1 MKVAFIGDRLG
12 LATGGNLYV
21 ARVAEELAALGVEVT
36 LITLVPPQDI
46 PWASSLRIVSKT
58 IDFSF
63 GQTPDKGRVKSFFLS
78 RRAAVTE
85 LKKLIQEPYDILYS
99 VGGPSNIVNYLCQ
112 KGPFTPRVSV
122 AVIHHLFR
130 QVPYLNFFMSADTYR
145 KPFQTIYHTWGD
157 RLSKRFSVVTVS
169 EFWREKL
176 TARGFSKD
184 QITIIHNG
192 ADWRDW
198 SVFSAEEAKKE
209 LNLSGQFVVY
219 TSPLRLNKGI
229 MNVLKAAHL
238 LIDRYPDLLVMATG
252 VTDYRTRQKVNKLIE
267 KKGLSDHFRYAGV
280 IPREQLPLYYAAS
293 DVVVLASLEEE
304 GWGVTLLEGMMAG
317 RPVIC
322 SPSGA
327 MPELVKDKGIILKEN
342 TPEYLARALEGLIE
356 DQGLRDRLGRAG
368 PPYARQFSYQAAAK
382 AHLSLFQKLLD
393 RS

>member
-46 PWASSLRIVSKT
+46 LWASSLRIVSKT

-63 GQTPDKGRVKSFFLS
+63 GQRPDKGRVKSFFLS

-112 KGPFTPRVSV
+112 KGPHAPRVSM

-130 QVPYLNFFMSADTYR
+130 QVSYPKFFTIPDTYR

-184 QITIIHNG
+184 QITIIPNG

-198 SVFSAEEAKKE
+198 SVFSPEEAKKE
-209 LNLSGQFVVY
+209 LNLSRHFVVY
-219 TSPLRLNKGI
+219 TSPL
-229 MNVLKAAHL
+229 
-238 LIDRYPDLLVMATG
+238 PF
-252 VTDYRTRQKVNKLIE
+252 E
-267 KKGLSDHFRYAGV
+267 
-280 IPREQLPLYYAAS
+280 
-293 DVVVLASLEEE
+293 
-304 GWGVTLLEGMMAG
+304 
-317 RPVIC
+317 
-322 SPSGA
+322 
-327 MPELVKDKGIILKEN
+327 
-342 TPEYLARALEGLIE
+342 
-356 DQGLRDRLGRAG
+356 
-368 PPYARQFSYQAAAK
+368 
-382 AHLSLFQKLLD
+382 
-393 RS
+393 